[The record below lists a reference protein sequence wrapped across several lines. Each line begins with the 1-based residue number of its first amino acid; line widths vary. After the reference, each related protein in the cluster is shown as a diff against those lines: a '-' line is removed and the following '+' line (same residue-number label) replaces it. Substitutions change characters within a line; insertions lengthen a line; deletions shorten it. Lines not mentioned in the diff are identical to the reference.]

1 MTLSLNRTDSGVD
14 GIFGTLASDDGSFT
28 CVTLEHAF
36 PQQDGSYAPKTPPG
50 TYTCVLGTHQ
60 LDHGGPFKCFEIT
73 NVPGHQGILIH
84 VGNFNKDSDGCC
96 LVGESLEGAAPNRY
110 INNSKQTWENM
121 MTFLGTDN
129 FTLIVS

>member
-1 MTLSLNRTDSGVD
+1 MNMILTRSECSSDGV
-14 GIFGTLASDDGSFT
+14 FGTLTSNDGSFS

-36 PQQDGSYAPKTPPG
+36 PQDDISYAPKTPPG

-60 LDHGGPFKCFEIT
+60 LDHGGPFQCFQIT

-84 VGNFNKDSDGCC
+84 IGNFNKDSDGCC
-96 LVGESLEGAAPNRY
+96 LVGEEIQGKAPSRF
-110 INNSKQTWENM
+110 INNSKQTWDNM
-121 MTFLGTDN
+121 MNFLGKDN